1 MHCQPNSKKTIVN
14 ILFLKSPL
22 FVWFVSIGLVCY
34 LSLSPDV
41 ATPFHF
47 RWADKVYHSIAYLWL
62 SFLPFLAIRR
72 IPMAIGGVSFIMLL
86 GLGLELA
93 QNFVPGRFF
102 SVGDMVA
109 NSLGVGL
116 GVLLGSYLLG
126 TRKAS

>member
-1 MHCQPNSKKTIVN
+1 
-14 ILFLKSPL
+14 
-22 FVWFVSIGLVCY
+22 VWFVSIGLVCY

-72 IPMAIGGVSFIMLL
+72 TPVALGAVSFIMLL

-93 QNFVPGRFF
+93 QNYVPGRFS
-102 SVGDMVA
+102 SVGDMIA

-116 GVLLGSYLLG
+116 GVFLGLYILG
-126 TRKAS
+126 TRKAA